1 MITQFQLSQ
10 VSEFAELF
18 FTLEEISIL
27 THIDIEELRR
37 EVNFGN
43 SLLNKAYWQGKMAGQ
58 IVLRKQVKAWALKGS
73 PGAEQ
78 QLMEWLAK
86 QNESE

>member
-58 IVLRKQVKAWALKGS
+58 IALRKQFKDWAQKGS
-73 PGAEQ
+73 PAAEQ